1 MNGEP
6 IPSQREAVLAKLN
19 ASIDSFFQAGGA
31 IQSLPTSGY
40 VPHRPHRAPER
51 AEAHER
57 PAKASRKKVREP
69 GKRTAQRE
77 QRIAEVRELAKR
89 MTYAEARAHTGL
101 SMACLGR
108 YALEGGFKF
117 KPDPNRGKGN
127 LGKQLTDP
135 AKDKALAERITAMRD
150 VGVTMSQVC
159 RHLEI
164 SYTQIHRLMRLF
176 DIKFPTTAEKRAQ
189 RKA

>member
-1 MNGEP
+1 MIGTP
-6 IPSQREAVLAKLN
+6 IPDQRAAVLAQLN
-19 ASIDSFFQAGGA
+19 ASIDAFFQDGGA
-31 IQSLPTSGY
+31 VQSLPTSDY

-51 AEAHER
+51 AEIPER
-57 PAKASRKKVREP
+57 PAKVPHKKAREP

-108 YALEGGFKF
+108 YALAGEFKF
-117 KPDPNRGKGN
+117 QPDPNRGKGN

-135 AKDKALAERITAMRD
+135 AKDKALADRIAAMRD
-150 VGVTMSQVC
+150 VGVTMAQVC
-159 RHLEI
+159 RHLDI

-189 RKA
+189 RTA